1 MRQHGCG
8 LRFGVVQQDN
18 SLSGPVEPID
28 QHLQFLLRRH
38 GFPITRPQIGTEH
51 GDAARLQQLKRG
63 RCGFETGKPEE
74 WRGRCAARDTVER
87 HLNRGNTVVDFLC
100 CLVWRDP
107 HQAAVQPGMMPDGVA
122 LGRDPSHQAWML
134 GSRLADQ
141 EERRAHAFMGQ
152 RRQHPLRGRRPRAVI
167 ECQYH
172 LVIPERQRLRKA
184 LKPNPR
190 GGGGID
196 AKNPRGTERS
206 LAWTVRRLRRHRPC
220 DQGNKGSSRPLHELP
235 GADFDFSALNEVDD
249 SVRDEILE
257 ELEPETVAEG
267 VRELESDD
275 AVKLLAGLDEED
287 QEEILEKLPPLERDA
302 LERSLLY
309 PENSA
314 GRRMQTEF
322 IAVPPDWTVG
332 QAIDYMRDTPELPDR
347 FYEIYA
353 VDSAQHWQGAISL
366 DALLRAHRPVPL
378 ADLIDEDRR
387 RVSVMDDQGEVAR
400 LFGKYNLVAA
410 PVVDTT
416 NRLVGVITIDDV
428 VDVIEEEADEDLKA
442 LGGVTSDEELS
453 DNVWTIAKG
462 RFNWLL
468 VNLATAFLASSV
480 LGLFEGQLE
489 KMVALAVLAPIVAS
503 QGGNAATQTMTVA
516 VRALATR
523 ELGSNNAFR
532 VVMREG
538 LVGLV
543 NGLAF
548 AVITGIA
555 AVAWFKIPA
564 LGVVIGLVMVCNLV
578 AGALG
583 GILIPMVLER
593 VRADPAVASGTFV
606 TTITDVVGFFS
617 FLGIATL
624 WFGLK

>member
-1 MRQHGCG
+1 MAEDTDVAQPADVPVLDRLPMREEDGEIRHE
-8 LRFGVVQQDN
+8 F
-18 SLSGPVEPID
+18 VEEIARAIHTTNTP
-28 QHLQFLLRRH
+28 FL
-38 GFPITRPQIGTEH
+38 
-51 GDAARLQQLKRG
+51 
-63 RCGFETGKPEE
+63 
-74 WRGRCAARDTVER
+74 
-87 HLNRGNTVVDFLC
+87 
-100 CLVWRDP
+100 
-107 HQAAVQPGMMPDGVA
+107 
-122 LGRDPSHQAWML
+122 
-134 GSRLADQ
+134 
-141 EERRAHAFMGQ
+141 
-152 RRQHPLRGRRPRAVI
+152 RAVVA
-167 ECQYH
+167 E
-172 LVIPERQRLRKA
+172 
-184 LKPNPR
+184 
-190 GGGGID
+190 
-196 AKNPRGTERS
+196 
-206 LAWTVRRLRRHRPC
+206 
-220 DQGNKGSSRPLHELP
+220 LHEADLGDLIAALEP
-235 GADFDFSALNEVDD
+235 DDRVSLVELTGTDFDFSALNEVDD
-249 SVRDEILE
+249 AVRDEILE
-257 ELEPETVAEG
+257 ELEPATVAEG

-275 AVKLLAGLDEED
+275 AVELLEGLDEED
-287 QEEILEKLPPLERDA
+287 QEEILEKLPPSERVA
-302 LERSLLY
+302 LERRLLY

-322 IAVPPDWTVG
+322 VAVPSDWTVG
-332 QAIDYMRDTPELPDR
+332 QVIDYMRDTPDLPGR

-353 VDSAQHWQGAISL
+353 VDAAQHWQGAVSL
-366 DALLRAHRPVPL
+366 DALLRARRPVPL

-387 RVSVMDDQGEVAR
+387 RVSVMDDQEEVAR

-410 PVVDTT
+410 PVIDTA

-442 LGGVTSDEELS
+442 LGGVTSHEELS
-453 DNVWTIAKG
+453 DSVWTIARG

-532 VVMREG
+532 VVIRES

-543 NGLAF
+543 NGIAF

-555 AVAWFKIPA
+555 AVAWFHIPG
-564 LGVVIGLVMVCNLV
+564 LGVVIGLAIICNLV

-583 GILIPMVLER
+583 GILIPILLER
-593 VRADPAVASGTFV
+593 VQADPAVASGTFV
-606 TTITDVVGFFS
+606 TTVTDVVGFFS

-624 WFGLK
+624 WFGLN

>member
-1 MRQHGCG
+1 MAEHLDVAQSAVSVLDG
-8 LRFGVVQQDN
+8 L
-18 SLSGPVEPID
+18 
-28 QHLQFLLRRH
+28 
-38 GFPITRPQIGTEH
+38 
-51 GDAARLQQLKRG
+51 LKREEDG
-63 RCGFETGKPEE
+63 QIRPEFVEEIARAIHAAETP
-74 WRGRCAARDTVER
+74 
-87 HLNRGNTVVDFLC
+87 FL
-100 CLVWRDP
+100 R
-107 HQAAVQPGMMPDGVA
+107 AIVA
-122 LGRDPSHQAWML
+122 
-134 GSRLADQ
+134 
-141 EERRAHAFMGQ
+141 E
-152 RRQHPLRGRRPRAVI
+152 
-167 ECQYH
+167 
-172 LVIPERQRLRKA
+172 
-184 LKPNPR
+184 
-190 GGGGID
+190 
-196 AKNPRGTERS
+196 
-206 LAWTVRRLRRHRPC
+206 
-220 DQGNKGSSRPLHELP
+220 LHEADLGDLIAVLEP
-235 GADFDFSALNEVDD
+235 EDRVSLVELTGTDFDFSALNELDD
-249 SVRDEILE
+249 SVREEILE

-267 VRELESDD
+267 VRELDSDD
-275 AVKLLAGLDEED
+275 AIELLESLDD
-287 QEEILEKLPPLERDA
+287 ADKEEILEKLPPSERVA
-302 LERSLLY
+302 LQRSLLY

-322 IAVPPDWTVG
+322 VAVPPDWTVG
-332 QAIDYMRDTPELPDR
+332 QAIDYMRDTPQLPDR

-353 VDSAQHWQGAISL
+353 VDDAQHWQGAVSL
-366 DALLRAHRPVPL
+366 DALLRSRRSVPL
-378 ADLIDEDRR
+378 ADLVDEDRR
-387 RVSVMDDQGEVAR
+387 RISVLADQEEVAR

-410 PVVDTT
+410 PVLDTQ
-416 NRLVGVITIDDV
+416 NRLVGVI
-428 VDVIEEEADEDLKA
+428 EEEAEEDLKA
-442 LGGVTSDEELS
+442 LGGVTSHEQLS

-503 QGGNAATQTMTVA
+503 QGGNAATQSMTVA

-523 ELGSNNAFR
+523 ELGSSNALR

-548 AVITGIA
+548 AVITGVA
-555 AVAWFKIPA
+555 AFAWFRIPG
-564 LGVVIGLVMVCNLV
+564 LGVVIGLAIICNLV

-593 VRADPAVASGTFV
+593 VRADPAVALGTFV

>member
-1 MRQHGCG
+1 MAEQIDAAADTSGLDHLPMRDEDGEI
-8 LRFGVVQQDN
+8 RREF
-18 SLSGPVEPID
+18 VEEIARAIHAAEVP
-28 QHLQFLLRRH
+28 LLR
-38 GFPITRPQIGTEH
+38 
-51 GDAARLQQLKRG
+51 A
-63 RCGFETGKPEE
+63 
-74 WRGRCAARDTVER
+74 
-87 HLNRGNTVVDFLC
+87 VV
-100 CLVWRDP
+100 
-107 HQAAVQPGMMPDGVA
+107 A
-122 LGRDPSHQAWML
+122 
-134 GSRLADQ
+134 
-141 EERRAHAFMGQ
+141 E
-152 RRQHPLRGRRPRAVI
+152 
-167 ECQYH
+167 
-172 LVIPERQRLRKA
+172 
-184 LKPNPR
+184 
-190 GGGGID
+190 
-196 AKNPRGTERS
+196 
-206 LAWTVRRLRRHRPC
+206 
-220 DQGNKGSSRPLHELP
+220 LHEADLGDLIGALEGDDRVSLVELT

-249 SVRDEILE
+249 AVREEILE

-275 AVKLLAGLDEED
+275 AVELLEALGEQE
-287 QEEILEKLPPLERDA
+287 QEEILEKLPPTERVA
-302 LERSLLY
+302 IERSLEY

-322 IAVPPDWTVG
+322 IAVPPDWTAG
-332 QAIDYMRDTPELPDR
+332 QAIDYMRDTPDLPAR

-353 VDSAQHWQGAISL
+353 VDSAQHLQGAVPL
-366 DALLRAHRPVPL
+366 DALLRSRRPVPL
-378 ADLIDEDRR
+378 SDLIEEDRR
-387 RVSVMDDQGEVAR
+387 RVSVTDEQGEVAR
-400 LFGKYNLVAA
+400 LFEKYNLVAA
-410 PVVDTT
+410 PVVDTED
-416 NRLVGVITIDDV
+416 RLVGVITIDDV

-453 DNVWTIAKG
+453 DNVWTIARG

-480 LGLFEGQLE
+480 LGLFEGQLQ

-523 ELGSNNAFR
+523 ELGPNNAFR
-532 VVMREG
+532 VVLREG

-548 AVITGIA
+548 AIITGVA
-555 AVAWFKIPA
+555 AVAWFRIPG
-564 LGVVIGLVMVCNLV
+564 LGVVIGLAIICNLV

-606 TTITDVVGFFS
+606 TTVTDVVGFFS

>member
-1 MRQHGCG
+1 MAEPLDLAPSVDASVLERLPMRNEDGEI
-8 LRFGVVQQDN
+8 RPEF
-18 SLSGPVEPID
+18 VEE
-28 QHLQFLLRRH
+28 
-38 GFPITRPQIGTEH
+38 ITRCIKAE
-51 GDAARLQQLKRG
+51 DAPFLR
-63 RCGFETGKPEE
+63 E
-74 WRGRCAARDTVER
+74 
-87 HLNRGNTVVDFLC
+87 VV
-100 CLVWRDP
+100 
-107 HQAAVQPGMMPDGVA
+107 A
-122 LGRDPSHQAWML
+122 
-134 GSRLADQ
+134 
-141 EERRAHAFMGQ
+141 E
-152 RRQHPLRGRRPRAVI
+152 
-167 ECQYH
+167 
-172 LVIPERQRLRKA
+172 
-184 LKPNPR
+184 
-190 GGGGID
+190 
-196 AKNPRGTERS
+196 
-206 LAWTVRRLRRHRPC
+206 
-220 DQGNKGSSRPLHELP
+220 LHE
-235 GADFDFSALNEVDD
+235 ADLGDLIAALDAEDRVSLVELTGTHFDFSALNEVDD
-249 SVRDEILE
+249 AVREEILE

-275 AVKLLAGLDEED
+275 AVELLEGLDEED
-287 QEEILEKLPPLERDA
+287 QEEILEKLPPSEREEI
-302 LERSLLY
+302 ERSLDY
-309 PENSA
+309 PEGSA

-322 IAVPPDWTVG
+322 ITVPPDWTVG
-332 QAIDYMRDTPELPDR
+332 QAIDYMRDTPDLPGR
-347 FYEIYA
+347 FYEIYV
-353 VDSAQHWQGAISL
+353 VDAAKRWQGAVPL
-366 DALLRAHRPVPL
+366 DVLLRSRRPVPL
-378 ADLIDEDRR
+378 ADLIEEDRR
-387 RVSVMDDQGEVAR
+387 RVSVGDAQEEVAR

-410 PVVDTT
+410 PVVDTSD
-416 NRLVGVITIDDV
+416 RLVGVITIDDV

-453 DNVWTIAKG
+453 DSVWTIARA

-532 VVMREG
+532 VVMREAM
-538 LVGLV
+538 VGLV

-548 AVITGIA
+548 AVITGVA
-555 AVAWFKIPA
+555 AVAWFRIPG
-564 LGVVIGLVMVCNLV
+564 LGVVIGLAIICNLV

>member
-1 MRQHGCG
+1 MADD
-8 LRFGVVQQDN
+8 VDVA
-18 SLSGPVEPID
+18 GPA
-28 QHLQFLLRRH
+28 
-38 GFPITRPQIGTEH
+38 G
-51 GDAARLQQLKRG
+51 
-63 RCGFETGKPEE
+63 
-74 WRGRCAARDTVER
+74 
-87 HLNRGNTVVDFLC
+87 
-100 CLVWRDP
+100 
-107 HQAAVQPGMMPDGVA
+107 
-122 LGRDPSHQAWML
+122 
-134 GSRLADQ
+134 ADQ
-141 EERRAHAFMGQ
+141 ESVLDRVPMREADGELNPDFVEAVSAAVKAADTAL
-152 RRQHPLRGRRPRAVI
+152 LREIVAELHEADLGDLIEALDPDERPR
-167 ECQYH
+167 
-172 LVIPERQRLRKA
+172 LV
-184 LKPNPR
+184 
-190 GGGGID
+190 
-196 AKNPRGTERS
+196 
-206 LAWTVRRLRRHRPC
+206 
-220 DQGNKGSSRPLHELP
+220 ELT
-235 GADFDFSALNEVDD
+235 GADFDFAALNEVDD
-249 SVRDEILE
+249 TVREEILE

-275 AVKLLAGLDEED
+275 AVELLEGLDEQD
-287 QEEILEKLPPLERDA
+287 QEEILEKLPPSERVA
-302 LERSLLY
+302 LERRLLY

-322 IAVPPDWTVG
+322 IAVPSDWTVG
-332 QAIDYMRDTPELPDR
+332 QAIDYMRDTPDLPDR

-353 VDSAQHWQGAISL
+353 VDGAQHWQGAISL
-366 DALLRAHRPVPL
+366 DVLLRARRPVPL

-387 RVSVMDDQGEVAR
+387 RVSVMDDQEEVAR

-410 PVVDTT
+410 PVVDTED
-416 NRLVGVITIDDV
+416 RLVGVITIDDV

-480 LGLFEGQLE
+480 LGLFEGELE

-532 VVMREG
+532 VVMREAA
-538 LVGLV
+538 VGIV

-548 AVITGIA
+548 AIITGVA
-555 AVAWFKIPA
+555 AVAWFKIPG
-564 LGVVIGLVMVCNLV
+564 LGVVIGLAMLCNLV

-583 GILIPMVLER
+583 GILIPMALER

-606 TTITDVVGFFS
+606 TTVTDVVGFFS

>member
-1 MRQHGCG
+1 MANEVDVARRAGQDSALDRFPMRDEEG
-8 LRFGVVQQDN
+8 D
-18 SLSGPVEPID
+18 
-28 QHLQFLLRRH
+28 
-38 GFPITRPQIGTEH
+38 TRPDFVEQVSAAITA
-51 GDAARLQQLKRG
+51 GDVPFLCEIVAELHEADLGDLI
-63 RCGFETGKPEE
+63 EALDPEE
-74 WRGRCAARDTVER
+74 
-87 HLNRGNTVVDFLC
+87 
-100 CLVWRDP
+100 
-107 HQAAVQPGMMPDGVA
+107 
-122 LGRDPSHQAWML
+122 
-134 GSRLADQ
+134 
-141 EERRAHAFMGQ
+141 
-152 RRQHPLRGRRPRAVI
+152 RPR
-167 ECQYH
+167 
-172 LVIPERQRLRKA
+172 LV
-184 LKPNPR
+184 
-190 GGGGID
+190 
-196 AKNPRGTERS
+196 
-206 LAWTVRRLRRHRPC
+206 
-220 DQGNKGSSRPLHELP
+220 ELTA
-235 GADFDFSALNEVDD
+235 ADFDFSALNEVDD
-249 SVRDEILE
+249 SVREEILE

-275 AVKLLAGLDEED
+275 AVELLEGLDQED
-287 QEEILEKLPPLERDA
+287 QEQILEKLPHSERVA

-314 GRRMQTEF
+314 GRLMQTEF
-322 IAVPPDWTVG
+322 IAVPADWSVG
-332 QAIDYMRDTPELPDR
+332 QAIDYMRDTPDLPDR

-353 VDSAQHWQGAISL
+353 VDGAQHWQGAISL
-366 DALLRAHRPVPL
+366 DALLRARRPVPL

-387 RVSVMDDQGEVAR
+387 RVSVLDDQEEVAR

-410 PVVDTT
+410 PVVDTA

-428 VDVIEEEADEDLKA
+428 VDVIEEEAEEDIKA
-442 LGGVTSDEELS
+442 LGGVTRDEELS
-453 DNVWTIAKG
+453 DSVWTIARG

-523 ELGSNNAFR
+523 ELGPNNAYR
-532 VVMREG
+532 VVVREG

-564 LGVVIGLVMVCNLV
+564 LGVVIGLAMVCTLI

-606 TTITDVVGFFS
+606 TTVTDVVGFFS

>member
-1 MRQHGCG
+1 MAE
-8 LRFGVVQQDN
+8 D
-18 SLSGPVEPID
+18 I
-28 QHLQFLLRRH
+28 
-38 GFPITRPQIGTEH
+38 
-51 GDAARLQQLKRG
+51 DAAHSANQSTLDRPPMRDEDGQVRHEFVAEIA
-63 RCGFETGKPEE
+63 RAIH
-74 WRGRCAARDTVER
+74 AADAP
-87 HLNRGNTVVDFLC
+87 FLREI
-100 CLVWRDP
+100 V
-107 HQAAVQPGMMPDGVA
+107 G
-122 LGRDPSHQAWML
+122 
-134 GSRLADQ
+134 
-141 EERRAHAFMGQ
+141 E
-152 RRQHPLRGRRPRAVI
+152 
-167 ECQYH
+167 
-172 LVIPERQRLRKA
+172 
-184 LKPNPR
+184 
-190 GGGGID
+190 
-196 AKNPRGTERS
+196 
-206 LAWTVRRLRRHRPC
+206 
-220 DQGNKGSSRPLHELP
+220 LHE
-235 GADFDFSALNEVDD
+235 ADLGDLIAALEPEDRVSLVELTGTDFHFSALNEVDD
-249 SVRDEILE
+249 SVREEILE

-275 AVKLLAGLDEED
+275 AVELLEGLDEED
-287 QEEILEKLPPLERDA
+287 QEEILEKLPPSERDA
-302 LERSLLY
+302 LERRLLY

-322 IAVPPDWTVG
+322 VAVPPDWTVG
-332 QAIDYMRDTPELPDR
+332 QVIDYMRDTPDLPDR

-353 VDSAQHWQGAISL
+353 VDAAQHWQGAVSL
-366 DALLRAHRPVPL
+366 DALLRSRRPVPL

-387 RVSVMDDQGEVAR
+387 RVSVLDDQEEVAR

-416 NRLVGVITIDDV
+416 DRLVGVITIDDV

-442 LGGVTSDEELS
+442 LGGVTSGEELS

-523 ELGSNNAFR
+523 ELGPNNAYR

-564 LGVVIGLVMVCNLV
+564 LGVVIGLAMVCNLI

>member
-1 MRQHGCG
+1 MAEDIEFAKAGARPEDGSALDQMRDDEGQI
-8 LRFGVVQQDN
+8 RREF
-18 SLSGPVEPID
+18 VEEIARAIKAAD
-28 QHLQFLLRRH
+28 
-38 GFPITRPQIGTEH
+38 E
-51 GDAARLQQLKRG
+51 ARLR
-63 RCGFETGKPEE
+63 E
-74 WRGRCAARDTVER
+74 
-87 HLNRGNTVVDFLC
+87 VV
-100 CLVWRDP
+100 
-107 HQAAVQPGMMPDGVA
+107 A
-122 LGRDPSHQAWML
+122 
-134 GSRLADQ
+134 
-141 EERRAHAFMGQ
+141 E
-152 RRQHPLRGRRPRAVI
+152 
-167 ECQYH
+167 
-172 LVIPERQRLRKA
+172 
-184 LKPNPR
+184 
-190 GGGGID
+190 
-196 AKNPRGTERS
+196 
-206 LAWTVRRLRRHRPC
+206 
-220 DQGNKGSSRPLHELP
+220 LHEADLGDLI
-235 GADFDFSALNEVDD
+235 GALEPDDRVQLVELTGTDFDFSALNEVDD
-249 SVRDEILE
+249 AVREEILE

-275 AVKLLAGLDEED
+275 AVELLEGLDEED
-287 QEEILEKLPPLERDA
+287 QEEILEKLPPSERDA

-314 GRRMQTEF
+314 GRRMQSEF

-332 QAIDYMRDTPELPDR
+332 QAIDYMRDTPDLPER

-353 VDSAQHWQGAISL
+353 VDTAKHWQGAISL
-366 DALLRAHRPVPL
+366 DALLRARRPVPI

-387 RVSVMDDQGEVAR
+387 RVSVLDDQEEVAR
-400 LFGKYNLVAA
+400 MFGKYNLVAA

-453 DNVWTIAKG
+453 DSVWTIARA

-523 ELGSNNAFR
+523 DLNSSNAYR
-532 VVMREG
+532 IVMREAM
-538 LVGLV
+538 VGIV
-543 NGLAF
+543 NGIAF
-548 AVITGIA
+548 AVITGVA
-555 AVAWFKIPA
+555 AVAWFKIPG
-564 LGVVIGLVMVCNLV
+564 LGIVIGLAMVCNLI

-583 GILIPMVLER
+583 GILIPMALER